1 MTARSAV
8 KEQYQQALTN
18 LNIDERDIAKLDNIK
33 LVIGI
38 VGVFINLLLMASQ
51 TYEAWF
57 KGTAIFGGQPFDV
70 YASLGYVTVGM
81 TGQDTKYF
89 QPNPCPSGNDAC
101 PISSL
106 CAFSPPSSSFPN
118 GAPKYTEQ
126 EVWCQL
132 DGAGRTATLFLWVGL
147 LPGLAATA
155 LTLIYASK
163 DIDVVGAKIT
173 ELVGFVA
180 EETQKRAIGACWAAS
195 WAFQLVAMFA
205 TASLVPNTLGIG
217 PVYMESSFGLLR
229 LWCAPPHPARRVTER
244 REIPRRRLPGSRPP
258 RPRPRSFLLTTL
270 AGSILITQLFK
281 LWDAHNV
288 AEAWAEFSETKFL
301 SAKKA
306 LYFLIM
312 FQASRPSPAPP
323 GPASSAAA
331 SATRAAARTTLTAP
345 PRPDA
350 HAPDAHAPA
359 HAP

>member
-8 KEQYQQALTN
+8 KEQYQQALVN
-18 LNIDERDIAKLDNIK
+18 LNIDERDIAKLDNLK

-195 WAFQLVAMFA
+195 WLFQLVAMFA

-229 LWCAPPHPARRVTER
+229 LWCAPRHPAPRDRAPRDPAPPPYPAHVRRPPALAASCSR
-244 REIPRRRLPGSRPP
+244 RWRGAYSSRSSSSSGTRTTWPRRGPSSPRPSSSRPRRRCTS
-258 RPRPRSFLLTTL
+258 
-270 AGSILITQLFK
+270 
-281 LWDAHNV
+281 
-288 AEAWAEFSETKFL
+288 
-301 SAKKA
+301 
-306 LYFLIM
+306 
-312 FQASRPSPAPP
+312 
-323 GPASSAAA
+323 
-331 SATRAAARTTLTAP
+331 
-345 PRPDA
+345 
-350 HAPDAHAPA
+350 
-359 HAP
+359 